1 MCRAYKWRFHTGFF
15 MRNSEI
21 GKSALTKQSAIH
33 LTRHPSIHPIPS
45 IFRFWPLVYGAVR
58 ERKRYSLHAHSL
70 SISNQENV
78 SRCLFKVSIYLA
90 CNWWDTKREGWS
102 LGAAAAAHT
111 TIGVST
117 RLILGTTVFVMYPVV
132 WTDWVGWLYVCA
144 TGEWGVSAI
153 CILVAYHAKLEKY
166 SFFCLLFFAKIIGW
180 H

>member
-1 MCRAYKWRFHTGFF
+1 MCRAYKWHYHTGFF

-102 LGAAAAAHT
+102 LGAAAAAAHT

-132 WTDWVGWLYVCA
+132 WTERIGLVGRTFVPLVNEESVQFAYWLHI
-144 TGEWGVSAI
+144 TLNWKN
-153 CILVAYHAKLEKY
+153 ILFSV
-166 SFFCLLFFAKIIGW
+166 LFFLRK
-180 H
+180 